1 MLWLGSGCLNP
12 TCGYRT
18 CSQDIPEPRQGNP
31 SRNVC
36 SLSLHASPVLL
47 SYRTQEARTTAV
59 AQNPEMRVDG
69 YDTTER
75 KGLNYPKC
83 IPCFL
88 LQPHAEPFFRKGHKI
103 KQEGENILVYW
114 PLQGCNPKARQ
125 LKVSLQ
131 MNLIAGR
138 AV

>member
-1 MLWLGSGCLNP
+1 MLWLGSGCLKP
-12 TCGYRT
+12 TYSYRT

-36 SLSLHASPVLL
+36 SLSLRASPVLL

-69 YDTTER
+69 YDTIKR
-75 KGLNYPKC
+75 KVLNYPKSTSC
-83 IPCFL
+83 SL
-88 LQPHAEPFFRKGHKI
+88 LQPHAEPFFRKGHKR

-114 PLQGCNPKARQ
+114 PLQGCNPKAQQ

-131 MNLIAGR
+131 MILIAGR